1 MRPDPQAPWPAA
13 SRTARIPR
21 HPGRQTERSA
31 RQIEPFRL
39 LRDQL
44 LDLARGAVTL
54 IPNLVAAILVLAATW
69 ALVAGTARL
78 FARGL
83 RRTRMRPSLQAALV
97 TLLRIAVW
105 VLGLMIAA
113 TILFP
118 NLTPTKMLA
127 GLGLGSIA
135 IGLAFKDIFENFLAG
150 ILILIREPMKIGD
163 DIECEDV
170 SGQVEHISIR
180 DTYLRQRSGEL
191 ILVPNSYLF
200 KNPIRVLTDRPLR
213 RIALV
218 VGVAYGEDV
227 DAAREVIR
235 DALAPLASVEHDR
248 RIDVFATEFNS
259 SSVDFT
265 VRWWTGS
272 APIDEHRSR
281 DEVTAAIKA
290 ALDAAGIE
298 IPFPYRTL
306 TFRDP
311 LHLAGDADP

>member
-1 MRPDPQAPWPAA
+1 MIRDPDVRVATQRCAP
-13 SRTARIPR
+13 
-21 HPGRQTERSA
+21 
-31 RQIEPFRL
+31 IEPFRL

-54 IPNLVAAILVLAATW
+54 VPNLLAALVVLAVTW
-69 ALVAGTARL
+69 ALVTGAARL
-78 FARGL
+78 LARL
-83 RRTRMRPSLQAALV
+83 MRRSRMRPSLQTALV
-97 TLLRIAVW
+97 SLLRIALWTFGV
-105 VLGLMIAA
+105 MIAA

-118 NLTPTKMLA
+118 NLTPTKLLA

-163 DIECEDV
+163 DIECEAV

-180 DTYLRQRSGEL
+180 DTYLRERSGEL

-213 RIALV
+213 RISLA
-218 VGVAYGEDV
+218 VGVAYGENV
-227 DAAREVIR
+227 DAARDVIR
-235 DALAPLASVEHDR
+235 AALDPLDTVARDQ
-248 RIDVFATEFNS
+248 RIDVFATEFGS
-259 SSVDFT
+259 SSIDFT
-265 VRWWTGS
+265 VRWWTDS

-281 DEVTAAIKA
+281 DEVVAAIKS
-290 ALDAAGIE
+290 ALDSAGIE

-311 LHLAGDADP
+311 LRLSGDTAGRSGGALDE